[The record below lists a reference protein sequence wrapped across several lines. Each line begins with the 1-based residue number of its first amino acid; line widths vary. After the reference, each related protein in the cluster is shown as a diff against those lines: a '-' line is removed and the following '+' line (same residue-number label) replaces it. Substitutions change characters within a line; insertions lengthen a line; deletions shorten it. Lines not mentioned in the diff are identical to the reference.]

1 MKSIVVVGYEHT
13 LAGGRA
19 LLEAGREAACRGA
32 DVSVIHAYHPGPAA
46 NNRDAADTA
55 AATATFGADI
65 LRHNYPGLTVR
76 AEAFAGVPYEVLAAA
91 ARGADLLVLGSSHE
105 DGRAEQPLGPVA
117 EWTLL
122 STPCPVMVVRGPERY
137 PRGVVLAAIDV
148 QEQAEEV
155 VNFAFAEAR
164 FHSARLQAV
173 SAFDAAKTPAAKTPA
188 GVGATGQAPDDPR
201 AEAQAALDQILAQ
214 RMERHTR
221 VRAGGELIDGPPA
234 SVLTAAAAR
243 ADLVVTGARRRGNG
257 RVGIRIGPVTDAL
270 LRCVVRPVVV
280 VPHF

>member
-76 AEAFAGVPYEVLAAA
+76 AEAFAGVPYEVLAA
-91 ARGADLLVLGSSHE
+91 S
-105 DGRAEQPLGPVA
+105 
-117 EWTLL
+117 
-122 STPCPVMVVRGPERY
+122 
-137 PRGVVLAAIDV
+137 DV

-188 GVGATGQAPDDPR
+188 GVG
-201 AEAQAALDQILAQ
+201 
-214 RMERHTR
+214 
-221 VRAGGELIDGPPA
+221 
-234 SVLTAAAAR
+234 
-243 ADLVVTGARRRGNG
+243 
-257 RVGIRIGPVTDAL
+257 
-270 LRCVVRPVVV
+270 
-280 VPHF
+280 